1 MIHGLGVLYRVMT
14 VHAQNHSRQQ
24 SSKWLAL
31 TVLALAQ
38 FMVVLDVTIVNVAL
52 PSIQDAL
59 GFSADGLQWVINAY
73 TLTFGGLLML
83 GGRMSDLLGRRRVFL
98 AGMALFALASLAA
111 GLAPSAGVLIAAR
124 AVQGVGAALLSP
136 AALAL
141 VTVTFPA
148 GRERNL
154 ALGIWGALAGI
165 GGTLG
170 VVAGGVLVDSLGWE
184 WIFFVNLPV
193 AAIALIATPLVVGES
208 RGEQR
213 GVGFDMTGAILGTAG
228 ISTLVFAVI
237 RTEPMGWGSAQ
248 VLGLFAIV
256 ALLLGTFL
264 YVESRSVNPLLPLRL
279 FRVRGLGI
287 SAIALALNGASFLG
301 MFFLTALYLQQV
313 HGDTALQAGVQFV
326 PMGIAAILSATIGSQ
341 LVTRY
346 GTRAAYLTG
355 SAIGVVGLLM
365 LTQVDAS
372 ASYATDILPGLV
384 VFGLGLPLVGV
395 SNQIAA
401 VAEVPHSDAGA
412 ASGIVTTAFQ
422 VGGALGLAIISTAA
436 TSRVSEALSHGA
448 AQPQALAEGFQRGL
462 YVAAGIALVNLVIG
476 ALRAPRITPDEAV
489 VAEALAG

>member
-1 MIHGLGVLYRVMT
+1 MI
-14 VHAQNHSRQQ
+14 VHAENHSRQQ
-24 SSKWLAL
+24 SKWLAL

-59 GFSADGLQWVINAY
+59 GFSGDGLQWVVNAY

-98 AGMALFALASLAA
+98 AGMVLFALASLAG
-111 GLAPSAGVLIAAR
+111 GLATSSGLLVAAR

-148 GRERNL
+148 GRERNV
-154 ALGIWGALAGI
+154 ALGIWGALAAI

-170 VVAGGVLVDSLGWE
+170 VVAGGVLIDSLGWE

-193 AAIALIATPLVVGES
+193 AAIALLATPLVVGES
-208 RGEQR
+208 RREQA
-213 GVGFDMTGAILGTAG
+213 GAGFDLAGAILGTAG
-228 ISTLVFAVI
+228 LSTLVFAVI
-237 RTEPMGWGSAQ
+237 RTEPSGWGSAE
-248 VLGLFAIV
+248 VLGLLGAAAI
-256 ALLLGTFL
+256 LLGAFL
-264 YVESRSVNPLLPLRL
+264 YVESRSPDPLVPLRL
-279 FRVRGLGI
+279 FRIRGLGI
-287 SAIALALNGASFLG
+287 SAVALALNGAAFLG
-301 MFFLTALYLQQV
+301 MFFLTAIYLQQV
-313 HGDTALQAGVQFV
+313 HGDSALEAGVAFV
-326 PMGIAAILSATIGSQ
+326 PMGIAAILSATVGAQ
-341 LVTRY
+341 LVTRF
-346 GTRAAYLTG
+346 GTRAAYIAG
-355 SAIGVVGLLM
+355 SAIGVVGLLL
-365 LTQVDAS
+365 LTRVGAD
-372 ASYATDILPGLV
+372 ASYAGDILPGIV

-422 VGGALGLAIISTAA
+422 VGGAIGLAVISTAA
-436 TSRVSEALSHGA
+436 NTRAGELLAHGATQPVALS
-448 AQPQALAEGFQRGL
+448 EGFQRGL
-462 YVAAGIALVNLVIG
+462 YVAAGIALANLVVG
-476 ALRAPRITPDEAV
+476 ALRAPRIVPEEAV